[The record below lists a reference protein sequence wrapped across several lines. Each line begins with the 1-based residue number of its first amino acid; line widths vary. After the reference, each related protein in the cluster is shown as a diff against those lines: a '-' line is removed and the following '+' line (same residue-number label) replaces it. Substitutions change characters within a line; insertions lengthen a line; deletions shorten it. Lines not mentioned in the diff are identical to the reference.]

1 MGKNELPDQV
11 RVTFQLERGEYIRG
25 VRYYLRKSHLVS
37 WVQVLVMLFALAAT
51 VTVTLMMGRLNFLN
65 TLVLVLMA
73 MAALY
78 GLWLYWIKPGR
89 IFDREAE
96 LAEPVTFLFT
106 QEDVAR
112 QDERVHLELRLVDD
126 GLERAGH
133 VLVSAEHAEVLEA
146 GRGRALDGHGHQRRG
161 GFEAHAHEHDLAI
174 GVLLG
179 QSERVQRRVHDLH
192 AAARRLLGEQ
202 A

>member
-106 QEDVAR
+106 HEDVAR
-112 QDERVHLELRLVDD
+112 Q
-126 GLERAGH
+126 
-133 VLVSAEHAEVLEA
+133 
-146 GRGRALDGHGHQRRG
+146 
-161 GFEAHAHEHDLAI
+161 
-174 GVLLG
+174 
-179 QSERVQRRVHDLH
+179 VQREDE
-192 AAARRLLGEQ
+192 EQ
-202 A
+202 

>member
-1 MGKNELPDQV
+1 MGKNELPDQI

-65 TLVLVLMA
+65 TLVLVLLA

-78 GLWLYWIKPGR
+78 SLWLYWIKPGR

-96 LAEPVTFLFT
+96 LAEPVTFLFA

-112 QDERVHLELRLVDD
+112 QDETVAALLDWDIKKLWRGPEFYYLFGSSEGYTLLPLRAFQDEEARLRFESLAQEANPDMIFRHF
-126 GLERAGH
+126 GLQSVRH
-133 VLVSAEHAEVLEA
+133 VLKCRH
-146 GRGRALDGHGHQRRG
+146 
-161 GFEAHAHEHDLAI
+161 
-174 GVLLG
+174 
-179 QSERVQRRVHDLH
+179 VQREDE
-192 AAARRLLGEQ
+192 EQ
-202 A
+202 

>member
-1 MGKNELPDQV
+1 MGKNDLPDQV

-65 TLVLVLMA
+65 TLVLVLLA

-89 IFDREAE
+89 IFDREE
-96 LAEPVTFLFT
+96 
-106 QEDVAR
+106 AR
-112 QDERVHLELRLVDD
+112 TASPLPE
-126 GLERAGH
+126 
-133 VLVSAEHAEVLEA
+133 
-146 GRGRALDGHGHQRRG
+146 
-161 GFEAHAHEHDLAI
+161 
-174 GVLLG
+174 
-179 QSERVQRRVHDLH
+179 
-192 AAARRLLGEQ
+192 
-202 A
+202 